1 MQKIQSLR
9 PDLALWIAIFITL
22 AVGFSF
28 GRYTFDLQLH
38 DTYFIFAQWQLALL
52 FSFCMGIL
60 SLGYWVAIRMK
71 VSLINILSWTHTL
84 VTTVA
89 CLLVQGILLLLSL
102 KISAP
107 AIFYGDFMSQGLSV
121 LILLFLLFQPLFLL
135 NLIIG
140 FRRRDR

>member
-22 AVGFSF
+22 AVGLSF

-38 DTYFIFAQWQLALL
+38 DTYFVFAHWHLALL
-52 FSFCMGIL
+52 FSLCMGIL

-71 VSLINILSWTHTL
+71 VSLINFLSWTHTL
-84 VTTVA
+84 VTMVA

-107 AIFYGDFMSQGLSV
+107 AIFHGDFMSQGLSV
-121 LILLFLLFQPLFLL
+121 LILIFLLFQPLFLL